1 MVNVCGLKLAIPFEG
16 IEGALT
22 LSTVTLQLSNQYD
35 WVLGSFE
42 RSSFSTVIV
51 DTGQWLLEDRYDA
64 ALSRY
69 AELIVLDG
77 KNWALTCDELVKSV
91 RIPHSRINMNSN
103 KQGRPWMLGTY
114 MEERCAVVDVAAL
127 VAQFEKAS

>member
-1 MVNVCGLKLAIPFEG
+1 
-16 IEGALT
+16 
-22 LSTVTLQLSNQYD
+22 LSTVTLQLNNQYD
-35 WVLGSFE
+35 WILGSFE
-42 RSSFSTVIV
+42 RSSFSTAIV
-51 DTGQWLLEDRYDA
+51 DTGQWLLADRYDA

-77 KNWALTCDELVKSV
+77 KNWALACDELVKSV

-127 VAQFEKAS
+127 VAQFEQAS